1 MLVWRRYIVVSLIA
15 VAFLTVGCGVGA
27 RFAPS
32 TTPPSESSSG
42 ASGSSSTSPTSSPR
56 APAIYRP
63 VGTAQLAN
71 KKPQI
76 ITAINFGFRPNTLS
90 APKGIAVVLDVT
102 NASTVP
108 HTFTLPAF
116 GVNVALPA
124 GKTVTVQFA
133 ASKSGIFYFSSTNPG
148 DAEQGMVGKLTVQ

>member
-1 MLVWRRYIVVSLIA
+1 MVVWWRSISISLIA
-15 VAFLTVGCGVGA
+15 AAVLTAGCGVGA

-32 TTPPSESSSG
+32 TTPPSASSSK
-42 ASGSSSTSPTSSPR
+42 ASGSSGIASASNPG

-71 KKPQI
+71 EQPRI
-76 ITAINFGFRPNTLS
+76 ITAINFGFRPNTLL
-90 APKGIAVVLDVT
+90 APKGTHVVLDVT
-102 NASTVP
+102 NASTIP

-116 GVNVALPA
+116 GVNVDLPA
-124 GKTVTVQFA
+124 GQTVTVQFNA
-133 ASKSGIFYFSSTNPG
+133 KKSGVFYFSSTNPG